1 MNSTVLKILKTII
14 SVSAAFVGF
23 TFIVIIAFYF
33 YLSDGV
39 EFDLNKS
46 NQTLSSLT
54 NRFEIDFSNNS
65 TIYFK
70 AREENIDTYIT
81 LENAIIK
88 RSGNILVNAENIT
101 VNTSLNFTKTL
112 QFVYEII
119 LNNNT
124 DLNLI
129 NPVSIKLKNPTLDL
143 ASVENQVTEINESD
157 RYFPVTIKAENGN
170 LIDGNIE
177 IGQFD
182 FFLNVNQ
189 YSQNSSLEKY
199 KFRLKSSQNFPVSY
213 IAQFFQDV
221 ESIGDK
227 KETISF
233 DLTLEDEYAN
243 NDDMSQKL
251 NGIFQIRNTT
261 MRLKTFP
268 VQLKPE
274 PIRRLNLDLNIND
287 NIGQANIVGTLYNP
301 KKSLG
306 LQTEPNLQIGG
317 TLNFEEILKPELN
330 LIVNGYDIY
339 FAKLENLNLN
349 GVTDL
354 TVSIIGKNVLDLK
367 GSLKIK
373 KSNGFLVPLADTEF
387 ETKHRIRNIDEKKCC
402 LLYTSPSPRD

>member
-1 MNSTVLKILKTII
+1 MNSTVLKILKTIM
-14 SVSAAFVGF
+14 SVTAAFVGF

-46 NQTLSSLT
+46 NQTLNSLT

-70 AREENIDTYIT
+70 AREENVDTYIT

-88 RSGNILVNAENIT
+88 RSGNILINAENIT
-101 VNTSLNFTKTL
+101 VNTTLNFTKTL

-170 LIDGNIE
+170 LIDGNVE

-221 ESIGDK
+221 ESISDK

-233 DLTLEDEYAN
+233 DITLEDEYAN

-287 NIGQANIVGTLYNP
+287 NIGQANLIGTLYNP

-354 TVSIIGKNVLDLK
+354 TVSIIGKNVLDLQ

-387 ETKHRIRNIDEKKCC
+387 ETKHRIRGIDEEK
-402 LLYTSPSPRD
+402 

>member
-14 SVSAAFVGF
+14 SVTAAFVGF
-23 TFIVIIAFYF
+23 TLIVIIAFYF

-88 RSGNILVNAENIT
+88 RSGNILINAENIT
-101 VNTSLNFTKTL
+101 VNTTLNFTKTL

-129 NPVSIKLKNPTLDL
+129 NPVSIKLKNPTFDL
-143 ASVENQVTEINESD
+143 ASVENQDTEINKSE

-170 LIDGNIE
+170 LIDGNVE

-182 FFLNVNQ
+182 FFLNINQ

-199 KFRLKSSQNFPVSY
+199 KIRLKSSQNFPVSY

-233 DLTLEDEYAN
+233 DITLEDEYAN
-243 NDDMSQKL
+243 NDDISQKL
-251 NGIFQIRNTT
+251 NGVFQIRNTT

-287 NIGQANIVGTLYNP
+287 NIGQANLLGTLYNP

-354 TVSIIGKNVLDLK
+354 TVSIIGKNVLDLQ

-373 KSNGFLVPLADTEF
+373 KSNGFLVPLSDTEF
-387 ETKHRIRNIDEKKCC
+387 ETKHRIRNIDEKK
-402 LLYTSPSPRD
+402 

>member
-1 MNSTVLKILKTII
+1 MNSTVLKILKTIA
-14 SVSAAFVGF
+14 SVSVAFISF
-23 TFIVIIAFYF
+23 TIIVIIAFYF

-39 EFDLNKS
+39 EFNLNKS

-54 NRFEIDFSNNS
+54 NRFELDFSKNS
-65 TIYFK
+65 SIYFK

-88 RSGNILVNAENIT
+88 RSGKILINSENIT
-101 VNTSLNFTKTL
+101 LNTTLDFSKTL
-112 QFVYEII
+112 QFVFEII

-129 NPVSIKLKNPTLDL
+129 NPVSIKLKNPTLDI
-143 ASVENQVTEINESD
+143 ASIENQDTEINKSE
-157 RYFPVTIKAENGN
+157 RYFPVRIKAENGN
-170 LIDGNIE
+170 LIDGDIE

-182 FFLNVNQ
+182 FFLNINQ
-189 YSQNSSLEKY
+189 YSENSSLEKY

-233 DLTLEDEYAN
+233 DITLEDEYAS
-243 NDDMSQKL
+243 NDDISQKL
-251 NGIFQIRNTT
+251 NGVIQIRNTT

-268 VQLKPE
+268 VELKPE

-287 NIGQANIVGTLYNP
+287 NIGQANLIGTLYNP

-306 LQTEPNLQIGG
+306 LQTEPNIQIGG
-317 TLNFEEILKPELN
+317 TLNFDEIMKPELN

-354 TVSIIGKNVLDLK
+354 TVSIIGKNVLDLQ

-387 ETKHRIRNIDEKKCC
+387 ETKHRIRNIDEEK
-402 LLYTSPSPRD
+402 

>member
-1 MNSTVLKILKTII
+1 MNSTILKILKTIA
-14 SVSAAFVGF
+14 SVSVAFISF
-23 TFIVIIAFYF
+23 TIIFIIAFYF

-39 EFDLNKS
+39 EFNLNKS

-54 NRFEIDFSNNS
+54 NRFELDFSKNS
-65 TIYFK
+65 SIYFK

-88 RSGNILVNAENIT
+88 RSGKILINSENIT
-101 VNTSLNFTKTL
+101 LNTTLDFSKTL
-112 QFVYEII
+112 QFVFEII

-129 NPVSIKLKNPTLDL
+129 NPVSIKLKNPILDL
-143 ASVENQVTEINESD
+143 ASIENQDKEINKSEI
-157 RYFPVTIKAENGN
+157 YFPVTIKAENGN
-170 LIDGNIE
+170 LIDGDIE

-182 FFLNVNQ
+182 FFLNINQ
-189 YSQNSSLEKY
+189 YSENSSLEKY
-199 KFRLKSSQNFPVSY
+199 KFHLKSSQNFPVSY
-213 IAQFFQDV
+213 IAQFFQDI
-221 ESIGDK
+221 ERIGDK

-233 DLTLEDEYAN
+233 DITLEDEYAS
-243 NDDMSQKL
+243 DDDTSQKL
-251 NGIFQIRNTT
+251 NGVVQIRNTT

-268 VQLKPE
+268 VKLKPE

-287 NIGQANIVGTLYNP
+287 NIGQANLVGTLYNP

-317 TLNFEEILKPELN
+317 TLNFEEIMKPELN

-354 TVSIIGKNVLDLK
+354 TVSIIGKNVLDLQ

-373 KSNGFLVPLADTEF
+373 KSSGFLVPLSDTEF
-387 ETKHRIRNIDEKKCC
+387 ETKHRIRNIDEEK
-402 LLYTSPSPRD
+402 

>member
-1 MNSTVLKILKTII
+1 MNSTVLKILKTIA
-14 SVSAAFVGF
+14 SVSVAFISF
-23 TFIVIIAFYF
+23 TIIVIIAFYF

-39 EFDLNKS
+39 EFNLNKS

-54 NRFEIDFSNNS
+54 NRFELDFSKNS
-65 TIYFK
+65 SIYFK

-88 RSGNILVNAENIT
+88 RSGKILINSENIT
-101 VNTSLNFTKTL
+101 LNTTLDFSKTL
-112 QFVYEII
+112 QFVFEII

-129 NPVSIKLKNPTLDL
+129 NPVSIKLKNPILDL
-143 ASVENQVTEINESD
+143 ANTENQDTEINKSE
-157 RYFPVTIKAENGN
+157 RYFPVIIKAENGN
-170 LIDGNIE
+170 LIDGDIE

-182 FFLNVNQ
+182 FFLNINQ
-189 YSQNSSLEKY
+189 YSYNSSLEKY

-213 IAQFFQDV
+213 IAQFFEDV
-221 ESIGDK
+221 KSIGDK
-227 KETISF
+227 KETVSF
-233 DLTLEDEYAN
+233 DLTLEDEYAS
-243 NDDMSQKL
+243 NDDISQKL
-251 NGIFQIRNTT
+251 NGVIQIRNTT

-287 NIGQANIVGTLYNP
+287 NIGQANLVGTLYNP

-317 TLNFEEILKPELN
+317 TLNFEEIQKPELN

-354 TVSIIGKNVLDLK
+354 TVSIIGKNVLDLQ

-387 ETKHRIRNIDEKKCC
+387 ETKHRIRNVDEEK
-402 LLYTSPSPRD
+402 

>member
-1 MNSTVLKILKTII
+1 MNSTVLKILKTIA
-14 SVSAAFVGF
+14 SVSVAFISFAV
-23 TFIVIIAFYF
+23 IVIIAFYF

-39 EFDLNKS
+39 EFNLNKS

-54 NRFEIDFSNNS
+54 NRFELDFSKNS
-65 TIYFK
+65 SIYFK

-88 RSGNILVNAENIT
+88 RSEKILINSENIT
-101 VNTSLNFTKTL
+101 LNTTLDFTKTL
-112 QFVYEII
+112 QFVFEII

-143 ASVENQVTEINESD
+143 ASIENQDTEINKSE

-170 LIDGNIE
+170 LIDGDIE
-177 IGQFD
+177 IGKFN
-182 FFLNVNQ
+182 FFLNINQ
-189 YSQNSSLEKY
+189 YSENSSLEKY

-213 IAQFFQDV
+213 IAQFFKDV

-227 KETISF
+227 NESISF
-233 DLTLEDEYAN
+233 DLTLEDEYAS
-243 NDDMSQKL
+243 NDHLSQKL
-251 NGIFQIRNTT
+251 NGVIQIRNTT
-261 MRLKTFP
+261 MTLKTFP
-268 VQLKPE
+268 VKLKPE

-287 NIGQANIVGTLYNP
+287 NVGQANLIGTLYNP

-306 LQTEPNLQIGG
+306 LQTEPNLQISG

-330 LIVNGYDIY
+330 LIVNAYDIY

-349 GVTDL
+349 GITDL

-373 KSNGFLVPLADTEF
+373 KSNGFLVPLSDTEF
-387 ETKHRIRNIDEKKCC
+387 ETKHRIRNIDEEK
-402 LLYTSPSPRD
+402 

>member
-1 MNSTVLKILKTII
+1 MNSTVLKILKTIA
-14 SVSAAFVGF
+14 SVSVAFISF
-23 TFIVIIAFYF
+23 TIIVIIAFYF

-54 NRFEIDFSNNS
+54 NRFELDFSKNS
-65 TIYFK
+65 SIYFK

-88 RSGNILVNAENIT
+88 RSGKILINSENIT
-101 VNTSLNFTKTL
+101 LNTTLDFSKTL
-112 QFVYEII
+112 QFVFEII

-129 NPVSIKLKNPTLDL
+129 NPVSIKLKNPILDL
-143 ASVENQVTEINESD
+143 ASIENQDTEINKSK
-157 RYFPVTIKAENGN
+157 RYFPVTIKAEDGN
-170 LIDGNIE
+170 LIDGDIE

-182 FFLNVNQ
+182 FFLNINQ
-189 YSQNSSLEKY
+189 YSDNSSLEKY

-213 IAQFFQDV
+213 IAQFFEDV

-227 KETISF
+227 KESISF
-233 DLTLEDEYAN
+233 DLTLEDEYAS
-243 NDDMSQKL
+243 NDDISQKL
-251 NGIFQIRNTT
+251 NGVIQIRNTT

-287 NIGQANIVGTLYNP
+287 NIGQANLVGTLYNP

-317 TLNFEEILKPELN
+317 TLNFEEIQKPELN

-354 TVSIIGKNVLDLK
+354 TVSIIGKNVLDLQ

-387 ETKHRIRNIDEKKCC
+387 ETEHRIRNIDEEK
-402 LLYTSPSPRD
+402 

>member
-1 MNSTVLKILKTII
+1 MNSTVLKILKTIA
-14 SVSAAFVGF
+14 SVSVAFISF
-23 TFIVIIAFYF
+23 TIIVIIAFYF

-39 EFDLNKS
+39 EFNLNKS

-54 NRFEIDFSNNS
+54 NRFELDFSKNS
-65 TIYFK
+65 SIYFK

-88 RSGNILVNAENIT
+88 RSGKILINSENIT
-101 VNTSLNFTKTL
+101 LNTTLDFSKTL
-112 QFVYEII
+112 QFVFEII

-129 NPVSIKLKNPTLDL
+129 NPVSIKLKNPILDL
-143 ASVENQVTEINESD
+143 SSIGDQDKEINKSE
-157 RYFPVTIKAENGN
+157 RYFPVMIKAENGN
-170 LIDGNIE
+170 LIDGDIE
-177 IGQFD
+177 IGQFGL
-182 FFLNVNQ
+182 FLNINQ
-189 YSQNSSLEKY
+189 YSENFTLEKY

-213 IAQFFQDV
+213 IAQFFQDI

-233 DLTLEDEYAN
+233 DITLEDEYAS
-243 NDDMSQKL
+243 NDDISQKL
-251 NGIFQIRNTT
+251 NGVVQIRNTT

-287 NIGQANIVGTLYNP
+287 NIGQANLIGTLYNP
-301 KKSLG
+301 KKSLS
-306 LQTEPNLQIGG
+306 LQTKPNLQIGG
-317 TLNFEEILKPELN
+317 TLNFEEIMKPELN

-354 TVSIIGKNVLDLK
+354 TVSIIGKNVLDLQ

-373 KSNGFLVPLADTEF
+373 ESGGFLVPLTDTEF
-387 ETKHRIRNIDEKKCC
+387 KTKHKISNKDEKK
-402 LLYTSPSPRD
+402 

>member
-1 MNSTVLKILKTII
+1 MNSTVLKILKTIA
-14 SVSAAFVGF
+14 SVSVAFISF
-23 TFIVIIAFYF
+23 TIIVIIAFYF

-39 EFDLNKS
+39 EFNLNKS

-54 NRFEIDFSNNS
+54 NRFELDFSKNS
-65 TIYFK
+65 SIYFK

-88 RSGNILVNAENIT
+88 RSGKILINSENIT
-101 VNTSLNFTKTL
+101 LNTTLDFYKTL
-112 QFVYEII
+112 QFVFEII

-129 NPVSIKLKNPTLDL
+129 NPVSIKLKNPILDL
-143 ASVENQVTEINESD
+143 ASIENQDTEINKSE
-157 RYFPVTIKAENGN
+157 RYFPVMIKAEDGN
-170 LIDGNIE
+170 LIDGDIE

-182 FFLNVNQ
+182 FILNINQ
-189 YSQNSSLEKY
+189 YSDNSSLEKY

-213 IAQFFQDV
+213 IAQFFEDV

-227 KETISF
+227 KESISF
-233 DLTLEDEYAN
+233 DLTLEDEYAS
-243 NDDMSQKL
+243 NDDISQKL
-251 NGIFQIRNTT
+251 NGVIQIRNTT
-261 MRLKTFP
+261 MILKTFP

-274 PIRRLNLDLNIND
+274 PIRRLNLDLNITD
-287 NIGQANIVGTLYNP
+287 NIGQANLVGTLYNP

-317 TLNFEEILKPELN
+317 TLNFEEIQKPELN

-354 TVSIIGKNVLDLK
+354 TVSIIGKNVLDLQ

-373 KSNGFLVPLADTEF
+373 KSNGFLVPLTDTEF
-387 ETKHRIRNIDEKKCC
+387 ETEHRIRNIDEEK
-402 LLYTSPSPRD
+402 

>member
-88 RSGNILVNAENIT
+88 RSGNILINAENIT
-101 VNTSLNFTKTL
+101 VNTTLNFTKTL

-129 NPVSIKLKNPTLDL
+129 NPVSIKLKNPTFDL
-143 ASVENQVTEINESD
+143 ASVENQDTEINKSE

-170 LIDGNIE
+170 LIDGNVE

-182 FFLNVNQ
+182 FFLNINQ

-199 KFRLKSSQNFPVSY
+199 KIRLKSSQNFPVSY

-233 DLTLEDEYAN
+233 DITLEDEYAN
-243 NDDMSQKL
+243 NDDISQKL
-251 NGIFQIRNTT
+251 NGVFQIRNTT

-287 NIGQANIVGTLYNP
+287 NIGQVNLVGTLYNP

-317 TLNFEEILKPELN
+317 TLNFKEILKPELN

-354 TVSIIGKNVLDLK
+354 TVSIIGKNVLDLQ

-373 KSNGFLVPLADTEF
+373 KSNGFLVPLSDTEF
-387 ETKHRIRNIDEKKCC
+387 ETKHRIRNIDEKK
-402 LLYTSPSPRD
+402 

>member
-1 MNSTVLKILKTII
+1 MNSTVLKILKTIA
-14 SVSAAFVGF
+14 SVSVAFISF
-23 TFIVIIAFYF
+23 TIIVIIAFYF

-39 EFDLNKS
+39 EFNLNKS

-54 NRFEIDFSNNS
+54 NRFELDFSKNS
-65 TIYFK
+65 SIYFK

-88 RSGNILVNAENIT
+88 RSGKILINSENIT
-101 VNTSLNFTKTL
+101 LNTTLDFFKTL
-112 QFVYEII
+112 QFVFEII

-129 NPVSIKLKNPTLDL
+129 NPVSIKLKNPILDL
-143 ASVENQVTEINESD
+143 ASIENQDTEINKSE
-157 RYFPVTIKAENGN
+157 RYFPVTIKAEDGN
-170 LIDGNIE
+170 LIDGDIE

-182 FFLNVNQ
+182 FFLNINQ
-189 YSQNSSLEKY
+189 YSDNSSLEKY

-227 KETISF
+227 KETVSF
-233 DLTLEDEYAN
+233 DLTLEDEYAS
-243 NDDMSQKL
+243 NDDISQKL
-251 NGIFQIRNTT
+251 NGVIQIRNTT

-287 NIGQANIVGTLYNP
+287 NIGQANLVGTLYNP

-306 LQTEPNLQIGG
+306 QQTEPNLQIGG
-317 TLNFEEILKPELN
+317 TLNFEEIQKPELN

-354 TVSIIGKNVLDLK
+354 TVSIIGKNVLDLQ

-387 ETKHRIRNIDEKKCC
+387 ETKHRIRNIDEEK
-402 LLYTSPSPRD
+402 

>member
-46 NQTLSSLT
+46 NQTLNSLT

-70 AREENIDTYIT
+70 AREENVDTYIT

-88 RSGNILVNAENIT
+88 RSGNILINAENIT
-101 VNTSLNFTKTL
+101 VNTTLNFTKTL

-170 LIDGNIE
+170 LIDGNVE

-199 KFRLKSSQNFPVSY
+199 KIRLKSSQNFPVSY

-233 DLTLEDEYAN
+233 DITLEDEYAN
-243 NDDMSQKL
+243 NDDFSQKL
-251 NGIFQIRNTT
+251 NGVFQIRNTT

-287 NIGQANIVGTLYNP
+287 NIGQANLVGTLYNP

-354 TVSIIGKNVLDLK
+354 TVSIIGKNVLDLQ

-387 ETKHRIRNIDEKKCC
+387 ETKHRIRNIDEEK
-402 LLYTSPSPRD
+402 

>member
-1 MNSTVLKILKTII
+1 MNSTVLKILKTIA
-14 SVSAAFVGF
+14 SVSVAFISF
-23 TFIVIIAFYF
+23 TLIVIIAFYF

-39 EFDLNKS
+39 EFNLNKS

-54 NRFEIDFSNNS
+54 NRFEIDFSKNS
-65 TIYFK
+65 SIYFK
-70 AREENIDTYIT
+70 GREESIDTYIT

-88 RSGNILVNAENIT
+88 RSGKILINSENIT
-101 VNTSLNFTKTL
+101 LNTALDFSKTL
-112 QFVYEII
+112 QFVFEII

-124 DLNLI
+124 DLNLN
-129 NPVSIKLKNPTLDL
+129 NPVSIKLKNPILDL
-143 ASVENQVTEINESD
+143 ASIENQDTEINKSE
-157 RYFPVTIKAENGN
+157 RYFPVTIKAEDGN
-170 LIDGNIE
+170 LIDGDIE

-182 FFLNVNQ
+182 FFLNINQ
-189 YSQNSSLEKY
+189 YSDNSSLEKY

-213 IAQFFQDV
+213 IAQFFEDV

-227 KETISF
+227 KESISF
-233 DLTLEDEYAN
+233 DLTLEDEYAS
-243 NDDMSQKL
+243 NDDISQKL
-251 NGIFQIRNTT
+251 NGVIQIRNTT

-268 VQLKPE
+268 VELKPE

-287 NIGQANIVGTLYNP
+287 NIGQANLVGTLYNP

-317 TLNFEEILKPELN
+317 TLNFEEIQKPELN

-354 TVSIIGKNVLDLK
+354 TVSIIGKNVLDLQ

-387 ETKHRIRNIDEKKCC
+387 ETKHRIRNIDEEK
-402 LLYTSPSPRD
+402 

>member
-1 MNSTVLKILKTII
+1 MNSTVLKILKTIA
-14 SVSAAFVGF
+14 SVSVAFISF
-23 TFIVIIAFYF
+23 TIIVIIAFYF

-39 EFDLNKS
+39 EFNLNKS

-54 NRFEIDFSNNS
+54 NRFELDFSKNS
-65 TIYFK
+65 SIYFK

-88 RSGNILVNAENIT
+88 RSGKILINSENIT
-101 VNTSLNFTKTL
+101 LNTTLDFYKTL
-112 QFVYEII
+112 QFVFEII

-129 NPVSIKLKNPTLDL
+129 NPVSIKLKNPILDL
-143 ASVENQVTEINESD
+143 ASIENQDTEINKSE
-157 RYFPVTIKAENGN
+157 RYFPVMIKAEDGN
-170 LIDGNIE
+170 LIDGDIE

-182 FFLNVNQ
+182 FILNINQ
-189 YSQNSSLEKY
+189 YSDNSSLEKY

-213 IAQFFQDV
+213 IAQFFEDV

-227 KETISF
+227 KESISF
-233 DLTLEDEYAN
+233 DLTLEDEYAS
-243 NDDMSQKL
+243 NDDISQKL
-251 NGIFQIRNTT
+251 NGVIQIRNTT

-274 PIRRLNLDLNIND
+274 PIRRLNLDLNITD
-287 NIGQANIVGTLYNP
+287 NIGQANLVGTLYNP

-317 TLNFEEILKPELN
+317 TLNFEEIQKPELN

-354 TVSIIGKNVLDLK
+354 TVSIIGKNVLDLQ

-373 KSNGFLVPLADTEF
+373 KSNGFLVPLTDTEF
-387 ETKHRIRNIDEKKCC
+387 ETEHRIRNIDEEK
-402 LLYTSPSPRD
+402 

>member
-14 SVSAAFVGF
+14 SVTAAFVGF

-46 NQTLSSLT
+46 NQTLNSLT

-70 AREENIDTYIT
+70 AREENVDTYIT

-88 RSGNILVNAENIT
+88 RSGNILINAENIT

-143 ASVENQVTEINESD
+143 ASVENQVVEINESD
-157 RYFPVTIKAENGN
+157 KYFPVTIKAENGN
-170 LIDGNIE
+170 LIDGNVE

-182 FFLNVNQ
+182 FFLNINQ

-221 ESIGDK
+221 ESISDK

-233 DLTLEDEYAN
+233 DITLEDEYAN

-287 NIGQANIVGTLYNP
+287 NIGQANLLGTLYNP

-354 TVSIIGKNVLDLK
+354 TVSIIGKNVLDLQ

-387 ETKHRIRNIDEKKCC
+387 ETKHRIRDIDEEK
-402 LLYTSPSPRD
+402 

>member
-1 MNSTVLKILKTII
+1 MNSTVLKILKTIA
-14 SVSAAFVGF
+14 SVSVAFISF
-23 TFIVIIAFYF
+23 TIIVIIAFYF

-39 EFDLNKS
+39 EFNLNKS

-54 NRFEIDFSNNS
+54 NRFELDFSNNS
-65 TIYFK
+65 SIYFK

-88 RSGNILVNAENIT
+88 RSGKILINSENIT
-101 VNTSLNFTKTL
+101 LNTTLDFSKTL
-112 QFVYEII
+112 QFVFEII

-129 NPVSIKLKNPTLDL
+129 NPVSIKLKNPILDL
-143 ASVENQVTEINESD
+143 ASIENQDTEIIKSE
-157 RYFPVTIKAENGN
+157 RYFPVTIKAEDGN
-170 LIDGNIE
+170 LIDGDIE

-182 FFLNVNQ
+182 FFLNINQ
-189 YSQNSSLEKY
+189 YSDNSSLEKY

-213 IAQFFQDV
+213 IAQFFEDV

-227 KETISF
+227 KESISF
-233 DLTLEDEYAN
+233 DLTLEDENAS
-243 NDDMSQKL
+243 NDDISQKL
-251 NGIFQIRNTT
+251 NGVIQIRNTT

-287 NIGQANIVGTLYNP
+287 NIGQANLVGTLYNP

-317 TLNFEEILKPELN
+317 TLNFEEIQKPELN

-354 TVSIIGKNVLDLK
+354 TVSIIGKNVLDLQ

-387 ETKHRIRNIDEKKCC
+387 ETKHRIRNIDEEK
-402 LLYTSPSPRD
+402 

>member
-1 MNSTVLKILKTII
+1 MNSTVLKILKTIM
-14 SVSAAFVGF
+14 SVTAAFVGF

-46 NQTLSSLT
+46 NQTLNSLT

-70 AREENIDTYIT
+70 AREENVDTYIT
-81 LENAIIK
+81 LQNAIIK
-88 RSGNILVNAENIT
+88 RSGNVLINAENIT
-101 VNTSLNFTKTL
+101 VNTTLNFTKTL

-170 LIDGNIE
+170 LIDGNVE

-233 DLTLEDEYAN
+233 DITLEDEYAN
-243 NDDMSQKL
+243 NDDISQKL
-251 NGIFQIRNTT
+251 NGVFQIRNTT

-287 NIGQANIVGTLYNP
+287 NIGQANLVGTLYNP

-354 TVSIIGKNVLDLK
+354 TVSIIGKNVLDLQ

-387 ETKHRIRNIDEKKCC
+387 ETKHRIRGIDEEKWI
-402 LLYTSPSPRD
+402 R

>member
-1 MNSTVLKILKTII
+1 MNSTVLKILKTIA
-14 SVSAAFVGF
+14 SVSVAFISF
-23 TFIVIIAFYF
+23 TIIVIIAFYF

-39 EFDLNKS
+39 EFNLNKS

-54 NRFEIDFSNNS
+54 NRFELDFSKS
-65 TIYFK
+65 SSIYFK

-88 RSGNILVNAENIT
+88 RSGKILINSENIT
-101 VNTSLNFTKTL
+101 LNTTLDFTKTL
-112 QFVYEII
+112 QFVFEII

-143 ASVENQVTEINESD
+143 ASIENQDAEINKSE

-170 LIDGNIE
+170 LIDGDIE

-182 FFLNVNQ
+182 FFLNINQ
-189 YSQNSSLEKY
+189 YSENSSLEKY

-213 IAQFFQDV
+213 IAQFFEDV

-227 KETISF
+227 KESISF
-233 DLTLEDEYAN
+233 DLTLEDEYAS
-243 NDDMSQKL
+243 NDDISQKL
-251 NGIFQIRNTT
+251 NGVIQIRNTT

-268 VQLKPE
+268 AQLKPE

-287 NIGQANIVGTLYNP
+287 NVGQANLVGTLYNP

-317 TLNFEEILKPELN
+317 TLNFEEIQKPELN

-354 TVSIIGKNVLDLK
+354 TVSIIGKNVLDLQ

-387 ETKHRIRNIDEKKCC
+387 ETKHRIRNIDEEK
-402 LLYTSPSPRD
+402 

>member
-1 MNSTVLKILKTII
+1 MNSTVLKILKTIA
-14 SVSAAFVGF
+14 SVSVAFISF
-23 TFIVIIAFYF
+23 TIIVIIAFYF

-39 EFDLNKS
+39 EFNLNKS

-54 NRFEIDFSNNS
+54 NRFELDFSKNS
-65 TIYFK
+65 SIYFK

-88 RSGNILVNAENIT
+88 RSGKILINSENIT
-101 VNTSLNFTKTL
+101 LNTTLDFSKTL
-112 QFVYEII
+112 KFVFEII

-129 NPVSIKLKNPTLDL
+129 NPVSIKLKNPILDL
-143 ASVENQVTEINESD
+143 ASVENQDTDINKSE
-157 RYFPVTIKAENGN
+157 RYFPVTIKAEDGN
-170 LIDGNIE
+170 LIDGDIE

-182 FFLNVNQ
+182 FFLNINQ
-189 YSQNSSLEKY
+189 YSDNSSLEKY

-233 DLTLEDEYAN
+233 DITLEDEYAS
-243 NDDMSQKL
+243 NDDISQKL
-251 NGIFQIRNTT
+251 NGVIQIRNTT

-287 NIGQANIVGTLYNP
+287 NIGQANLVGTLYNP

-317 TLNFEEILKPELN
+317 TLNFEEIQKPELN

-354 TVSIIGKNVLDLK
+354 TVSIIGKNVLDLQ

-387 ETKHRIRNIDEKKCC
+387 ETKHRIRNIDEEK
-402 LLYTSPSPRD
+402 

>member
-14 SVSAAFVGF
+14 SVTAAFVGF

-88 RSGNILVNAENIT
+88 RSGNILINAENIT
-101 VNTSLNFTKTL
+101 VNTTLNFTKTL
-112 QFVYEII
+112 KFVYEII

-129 NPVSIKLKNPTLDL
+129 NPVSIKLKNPTFDL
-143 ASVENQVTEINESD
+143 ASVENQDTEINKSE

-170 LIDGNIE
+170 LNDGNVE

-182 FFLNVNQ
+182 FFLNINQ

-221 ESIGDK
+221 ESISDK

-233 DLTLEDEYAN
+233 DITLEDEYAN
-243 NDDMSQKL
+243 NDDISQKL
-251 NGIFQIRNTT
+251 NGVFQIRNTT

-287 NIGQANIVGTLYNP
+287 NIGQANLLGTLYNP

-354 TVSIIGKNVLDLK
+354 TVSIIGKNVLDLQ

-387 ETKHRIRNIDEKKCC
+387 ETKHRIRNIDEKK
-402 LLYTSPSPRD
+402 

>member
-1 MNSTVLKILKTII
+1 MNSTVLKILKTIA
-14 SVSAAFVGF
+14 SVSVAFISF
-23 TFIVIIAFYF
+23 TIIVIIAFYF

-39 EFDLNKS
+39 EFNLNKS

-54 NRFEIDFSNNS
+54 NRFELDFSKNS
-65 TIYFK
+65 SIYFK

-88 RSGNILVNAENIT
+88 RSGKILINSENIT
-101 VNTSLNFTKTL
+101 LNTALDFSKTL
-112 QFVYEII
+112 QFVFEII

-129 NPVSIKLKNPTLDL
+129 NPVSIKLKNPILDL
-143 ASVENQVTEINESD
+143 ASIENKDTEINKSE
-157 RYFPVTIKAENGN
+157 RYFPVTIKAEDGN
-170 LIDGNIE
+170 LIDGDIE

-182 FFLNVNQ
+182 FFLNINQ
-189 YSQNSSLEKY
+189 YSDNSSLEKY

-213 IAQFFQDV
+213 IAQFFEDV

-227 KETISF
+227 KESISF
-233 DLTLEDEYAN
+233 DLTLEDEYAS
-243 NDDMSQKL
+243 NDDISQKL
-251 NGIFQIRNTT
+251 NGVIQIRNTT

-287 NIGQANIVGTLYNP
+287 NIGQANLVGTLYNP

-317 TLNFEEILKPELN
+317 TLNFEEIQKPELN

-354 TVSIIGKNVLDLK
+354 TVSIIGKNVLDLQ

-387 ETKHRIRNIDEKKCC
+387 ETKHRIRNIDEEK
-402 LLYTSPSPRD
+402 

>member
-14 SVSAAFVGF
+14 SVTAAFVGF

-88 RSGNILVNAENIT
+88 RSGNILINAENIT
-101 VNTSLNFTKTL
+101 VNTTLNFTKTL

-129 NPVSIKLKNPTLDL
+129 NPVSIKLKNPTFDL
-143 ASVENQVTEINESD
+143 ASVENQDAEINKSE

-170 LIDGNIE
+170 LIDGNVE

-182 FFLNVNQ
+182 FFLNINQ

-199 KFRLKSSQNFPVSY
+199 KIRLKSSQNFPVSY

-233 DLTLEDEYAN
+233 DITLEDEYAN
-243 NDDMSQKL
+243 NDDISQKL
-251 NGIFQIRNTT
+251 NGVFQIRNTT

-287 NIGQANIVGTLYNP
+287 NIGQVNLVGTLYNP

-317 TLNFEEILKPELN
+317 TLNFKEILKPELN

-354 TVSIIGKNVLDLK
+354 TVSIIGKNVLDLQ

-387 ETKHRIRNIDEKKCC
+387 ETKHRIRNIDEKK
-402 LLYTSPSPRD
+402 

>member
-14 SVSAAFVGF
+14 SVTAAFVGF

-88 RSGNILVNAENIT
+88 RSGNILINAENIT
-101 VNTSLNFTKTL
+101 VNTTLNFTKTL

-143 ASVENQVTEINESD
+143 ASIENQDTEINESE

-170 LIDGNIE
+170 LIDGNVE

-182 FFLNVNQ
+182 FFLNINQ

-199 KFRLKSSQNFPVSY
+199 KIRLKSSQNFPVSY

-233 DLTLEDEYAN
+233 DITLEDEYAN
-243 NDDMSQKL
+243 NDDISQKL
-251 NGIFQIRNTT
+251 NGVFQIRNTT

-287 NIGQANIVGTLYNP
+287 NIGQANLVGTLYNP

-354 TVSIIGKNVLDLK
+354 TVSIIGKNVLDLQ

-373 KSNGFLVPLADTEF
+373 KSNGFLVPLSDTEF
-387 ETKHRIRNIDEKKCC
+387 ETKHRIRNIYEKK
-402 LLYTSPSPRD
+402 

>member
-14 SVSAAFVGF
+14 SVTAAFVGF

-88 RSGNILVNAENIT
+88 RSGNILINAENIT
-101 VNTSLNFTKTL
+101 VNTTLNFTKTL

-129 NPVSIKLKNPTLDL
+129 NPVSIKLKNPTFDL
-143 ASVENQVTEINESD
+143 ASVENQDTEINKSE

-170 LIDGNIE
+170 LIDGNVE

-182 FFLNVNQ
+182 FFLNINQ

-199 KFRLKSSQNFPVSY
+199 KIRLKSSQNFPVSY

-233 DLTLEDEYAN
+233 DITLEDEYAN
-243 NDDMSQKL
+243 NDDISQKL
-251 NGIFQIRNTT
+251 NGVFQIRNTT

-287 NIGQANIVGTLYNP
+287 NIGQANLVGTLYNP

-306 LQTEPNLQIGG
+306 LQTEPNLQVGG

-354 TVSIIGKNVLDLK
+354 TVSIIGKNVLDLQ

-373 KSNGFLVPLADTEF
+373 KSNGFLVPLSDTEF
-387 ETKHRIRNIDEKKCC
+387 ETKHRIRNIDEKK
-402 LLYTSPSPRD
+402 

>member
-1 MNSTVLKILKTII
+1 MNSTVLKILKTIM
-14 SVSAAFVGF
+14 SVTAAFVGF

-46 NQTLSSLT
+46 NQTLNSLT

-88 RSGNILVNAENIT
+88 RSGNILINAENIT
-101 VNTSLNFTKTL
+101 VNTTLNFTKTL

-143 ASVENQVTEINESD
+143 ASVENQDTEINESE

-170 LIDGNIE
+170 LIDGNVE

-182 FFLNVNQ
+182 FFLNINQ

-233 DLTLEDEYAN
+233 DITLEDEYAN
-243 NDDMSQKL
+243 NDDISQKL
-251 NGIFQIRNTT
+251 NGVFQIRNTT

-287 NIGQANIVGTLYNP
+287 NIGQANLVGTLYNP

-354 TVSIIGKNVLDLK
+354 TVSIIGKNVLDLQ

-387 ETKHRIRNIDEKKCC
+387 ETKHRIRNIDEEK
-402 LLYTSPSPRD
+402 

>member
-1 MNSTVLKILKTII
+1 MNSTVLKILKTIA
-14 SVSAAFVGF
+14 SVSVAFISF
-23 TFIVIIAFYF
+23 TIIVIIAFYF

-39 EFDLNKS
+39 EFNLNKS

-54 NRFEIDFSNNS
+54 NRFELDFSNNS
-65 TIYFK
+65 SIYFK

-88 RSGNILVNAENIT
+88 RSGKILINSENIT
-101 VNTSLNFTKTL
+101 LNTTLDFSKTL
-112 QFVYEII
+112 QFVFEII

-129 NPVSIKLKNPTLDL
+129 NPVSIKLKNPILDL
-143 ASVENQVTEINESD
+143 ASIENQDTEINKSE
-157 RYFPVTIKAENGN
+157 RYFPVTIKAEDGN
-170 LIDGNIE
+170 LIDGDIE

-182 FFLNVNQ
+182 FFLNINQ
-189 YSQNSSLEKY
+189 YSDNSSLEKY

-213 IAQFFQDV
+213 IAQFFEDV

-227 KETISF
+227 KESISF
-233 DLTLEDEYAN
+233 DLTLEDEFAS
-243 NDDMSQKL
+243 NDDISQKL
-251 NGIFQIRNTT
+251 NGVIQIRNTT

-287 NIGQANIVGTLYNP
+287 NIGQANLVGTLYNP

-317 TLNFEEILKPELN
+317 TLNFEEIQKPELN

-354 TVSIIGKNVLDLK
+354 TVSIIGKNVLDLQ

-387 ETKHRIRNIDEKKCC
+387 ETKHRIRNIDEEK
-402 LLYTSPSPRD
+402 

>member
-1 MNSTVLKILKTII
+1 M
-14 SVSAAFVGF
+14 SVTAAFVGF

-46 NQTLSSLT
+46 NQTLNSLT

-65 TIYFK
+65 TIFFK
-70 AREENIDTYIT
+70 AREENVDTYIT

-88 RSGNILVNAENIT
+88 RSGNILINAENIT

-129 NPVSIKLKNPTLDL
+129 NPVSIKLKNPTFDL
-143 ASVENQVTEINESD
+143 ASVENQDTEINKSE

-170 LIDGNIE
+170 LIDGNVE

-221 ESIGDK
+221 ESISDK

-233 DLTLEDEYAN
+233 DITLEDEYAN

-287 NIGQANIVGTLYNP
+287 NIGQANLVGTLYNP

-306 LQTEPNLQIGG
+306 LQTEPNIQIGG

-354 TVSIIGKNVLDLK
+354 TVSIIGKNVLDLQ

-387 ETKHRIRNIDEKKCC
+387 ETKHRIRNIDEEK
-402 LLYTSPSPRD
+402 

>member
-1 MNSTVLKILKTII
+1 MNSTVLKILKTIA
-14 SVSAAFVGF
+14 SVSIAFISF
-23 TFIVIIAFYF
+23 TIIVIIAFYF

-39 EFDLNKS
+39 EFNLNKS

-54 NRFEIDFSNNS
+54 NRFELDFSKNS
-65 TIYFK
+65 SIYFK

-88 RSGNILVNAENIT
+88 RSGKILINSENIT
-101 VNTSLNFTKTL
+101 LNTTLDFSKTL
-112 QFVYEII
+112 QFVFEII

-129 NPVSIKLKNPTLDL
+129 NPVSIKLKNPILDL
-143 ASVENQVTEINESD
+143 ASIENQDTEINKSE
-157 RYFPVTIKAENGN
+157 RYFPVTIKAEDGN
-170 LIDGNIE
+170 LIDGDIE

-182 FFLNVNQ
+182 FFLNINQ
-189 YSQNSSLEKY
+189 YSDNSSLEKY

-227 KETISF
+227 KETVSF
-233 DLTLEDEYAN
+233 DLTLEDEYAS
-243 NDDMSQKL
+243 NDDISQKL
-251 NGIFQIRNTT
+251 NGVIQIRNTT

-287 NIGQANIVGTLYNP
+287 NIGQANLVGTLYNP
-301 KKSLG
+301 KKSLS

-317 TLNFEEILKPELN
+317 TLNFEEIQKPELN

-354 TVSIIGKNVLDLK
+354 TVSIIGKNVLDLQ

-387 ETKHRIRNIDEKKCC
+387 ETKHRIRNIDEEK
-402 LLYTSPSPRD
+402 